1 MIRVLVVDDHPAM
14 QAGLTAV
21 LRAEPGLVPVGAVET
36 EFELWPALTRT
47 RPDVVLLDYHLTSSD
62 GLALCRQVKRTL
74 PPPAVLLFSAYA
86 DANLAIAARLA
97 GADGLVNKA
106 AAATELHDAIR
117 TVAKGR
123 PVMPAIDRE
132 LLTAAGERLLA
143 DDLPILGMALDGTP
157 HVEIAETLRLEP
169 DELGARLDRMIDRL
183 KVDVPT
189 GRA

>member
-47 RPDVVLLDYHLTSSD
+47 RPDVVLLDYHLTSSN

-86 DANLAIAARLA
+86 DALHIVVRDDGEGLPGEARPGSHGLPSMRNRA
-97 GADGLVNKA
+97 ETIGAEIELEPGPDGRGTVVTLNVPLMHA
-106 AAATELHDAIR
+106 TEAAT
-117 TVAKGR
+117 
-123 PVMPAIDRE
+123 
-132 LLTAAGERLLA
+132 
-143 DDLPILGMALDGTP
+143 
-157 HVEIAETLRLEP
+157 
-169 DELGARLDRMIDRL
+169 
-183 KVDVPT
+183 
-189 GRA
+189 